1 MFNSCP
7 VQAELPVFSP
17 AAAEGDLV
25 ILPDGVRYV
34 RREVIWPGDGRPF
47 LALFPVEDA

>member
-1 MFNSCP
+1 MLNPCP
-7 VQAELPVFSP
+7 AQAELPLLPS

-25 ILPDGVRYV
+25 VLPGGRHYV
-34 RREVIWPGDGRPF
+34 RREVIWPLDGRPF